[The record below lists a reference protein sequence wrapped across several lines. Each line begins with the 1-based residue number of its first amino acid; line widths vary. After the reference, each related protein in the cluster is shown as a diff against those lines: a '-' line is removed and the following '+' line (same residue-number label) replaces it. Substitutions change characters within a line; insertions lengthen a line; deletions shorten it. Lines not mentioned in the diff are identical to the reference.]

1 MRCYAHSPLIFL
13 EFLQAARK
21 YSFKGTFEER
31 TPSRRD
37 PMAWTTAIV
46 FEILFERSARLG
58 QLLPGQTVIVSTTI
72 WDIVGHI
79 GRDLENLASEPKQ
92 STPHKPL
99 SSSMQVITQ
108 KCVGLYQWWS
118 LDGSRTSLCSV
129 YLPEL
134 RSTRFVSESLTGCAL

>member
-1 MRCYAHSPLIFL
+1 MIGVEPIARVNSLGVSRLGTSFWLLIWHLQSVRCYAHSPLIFL
-13 EFLQAARK
+13 EFLQAARN

-79 GRDLENLASEPKQ
+79 GRDLEKS
-92 STPHKPL
+92 
-99 SSSMQVITQ
+99 
-108 KCVGLYQWWS
+108 G
-118 LDGSRTSLCSV
+118 
-129 YLPEL
+129 
-134 RSTRFVSESLTGCAL
+134 F